1 MKPELARLL
10 TTSLAQFLDAN
21 GKARMCL
28 SNSECMALEKA
39 FTKEKFDDIEAFA
52 CRKMTGQEKPQLT
65 EFEKAVENVLCGVG
79 VPGDDIFG
87 YDNIHG
93 TAQALLEIAKKEL
106 VHEMPMP
113 EDSVLFNKGVQEG
126 RRLAMSS
133 MPKWRKWGNG
143 VCGNSEGIPVAIVKT
158 GYGYKLASSLGIGG
172 EEYIMLSDLEE
183 LPKEGDK

>member
-39 FTKEKFDDIEAFA
+39 FTKEKFDDVEAFA

-93 TAQALLEIAKKEL
+93 TAHALLEIAKKEL

-126 RRLAMSS
+126 RRLVVNDAIRWLKDNASKYIINFTES
-133 MPKWRKWGNG
+133 YPDAPFKADISGRIYEDFRKEM
-143 VCGNSEGIPVAIVKT
+143 EG
-158 GYGYKLASSLGIGG
+158 
-172 EEYIMLSDLEE
+172 
-183 LPKEGDK
+183 